1 MLLSRLAEEFRR
13 SGCSTEKQIPMAAY
27 TSFRIGGPADLLV
40 TAEDESAAAR
50 AAVACRSS
58 GIPLLILGN
67 GSNLLVDDA
76 GIRGVVLRL
85 SDHAQPECIGTA
97 VDGKTLVR
105 CPAGLPLK
113 QLCRFARD
121 NGLAG
126 LEFAYGIPGTVGGAA
141 YMNAGA
147 YGGEMKDVL
156 AEVRTIASD
165 GDFLTHPADTLSLSY
180 RHSALMENE
189 EIVTSV
195 LVSLMPDDPAAIGAR
210 MEDYMNRRREK
221 QPLEYPS
228 AGSFFKRPP
237 GMFAGTLIEGCGL
250 KGFTVGGAQISKKH
264 AGFVVN
270 RGGATCADIK
280 ELARQVRER
289 VYAAHGVWLEPEVRF
304 VGGPED
310 R

>member
-13 SGCSTEKQIPMAAY
+13 SGCLTEEQIPMAAY

-85 SDHAQPECIGTA
+85 PDHAQPECIGTTEDTK
-97 VDGKTLVR
+97 VLVR

-113 QLCRFARD
+113 RLCRFARD

-165 GDFLTHPADTLSLSY
+165 GEFLTHQADTLSLSY
-180 RHSALMENE
+180 RHSALMENG

-195 LVSLMPDDPAAIGAR
+195 LLSLMPDDPAAIGAR
-210 MEDYMNRRREK
+210 MEDYMNRRR
-221 QPLEYPS
+221 
-228 AGSFFKRPP
+228 
-237 GMFAGTLIEGCGL
+237 I
-250 KGFTVGGAQISKKH
+250 
-264 AGFVVN
+264 
-270 RGGATCADIK
+270 
-280 ELARQVRER
+280 VR
-289 VYAAHGVWLEPEVRF
+289 H
-304 VGGPED
+304 
-310 R
+310 

>member
-13 SGCSTEKQIPMAAY
+13 SGCLTEEQIPMAAY
-27 TSFRIGGPADLLV
+27 TSFQIGGPADLLV

-58 GIPLLILGN
+58 GIPLLIMGN

-85 SDHAQPECIGTA
+85 PDHAQPECIGTTEDTK
-97 VDGKTLVR
+97 VLVR

-113 QLCRFARD
+113 RLCRFARD

-165 GDFLTHPADTLSLSY
+165 GEFLTHQADTLSLSY
-180 RHSALMENE
+180 RHSALMENG

-195 LVSLMPDDPAAIGAR
+195 LLSLMPDDPAAIGAR

-270 RGGATCADIK
+270 RGGATCADVK

-304 VGGPED
+304 VGGPKD